1 MKRIVLVVWL
11 SFLSAPVWS
20 ADDCAGKVTAQVLMG
35 QRDLRQGMGLVINHC
50 GRPVQ
55 AEVVVMALNADG
67 FPVAMLRTHI
77 VADASPISLFF
88 VDLPFVQSTIRLSGY
103 NTVVAGTENIPV
115 LSRARVAPLL

>member
-11 SFLSAPVWS
+11 SFLSEPVWS
-20 ADDCAGKVTAQVLMG
+20 ADDCAGKVTAQVLME
-35 QRDLRQGMGLVINHC
+35 QRDLRQGMGLIINHC

-88 VDLPFVQSTIRLSGY
+88 VDLPFVQSAIRLSGY

-115 LSRARVAPLL
+115 LGRARVAPLL